1 MKVYSAITD
10 LKFKFNGYD
19 FELKKGEKL
28 LFADDVFALLPKNLQ
43 ALFKEE
49 KPGLPLFYQGENLSG
64 KTLLVVAQAAIGD
77 ALCMSPALR
86 EIKRRYPDC
95 QLFVSISGRA
105 RPVLEKLPYIDKLLP
120 MPIPYKFV
128 SKANYMVK
136 VIEMVNTPQFDNL
149 NLVEYF
155 LWKCQVFTA
164 EDETPDIVVDENIV
178 SELKPLFDQI
188 KEASSG
194 KKVLLF
200 HYLASSVHRSLPP
213 KLLKDIEPFLEKE
226 YVPVLCSLPSE
237 DITLELALEAY
248 GITSVNLS
256 SLMKDIRY
264 LIAAVYLSDA
274 VITADT
280 ATLHIAAGLKKPTVL
295 ISGPIDGELRART
308 YPTVVSIP
316 ANYRGQTCVAP
327 CMKHTSDGP
336 CPEARVKHE
345 FYSPCIQSIPARVV
359 YYALKDAEL
368 LVEKDY
374 PKPEKC
380 PVCEY
385 SGEFPLFEVINQS
398 RMFEC
403 PSCGLHFAYPRKSAD
418 YEELYRG
425 VHKGLL
431 EITFGAQDVYASTI
445 KHVGDEKNEVFRWS
459 KLPRINIFLTILSR
473 MPKGKLLDVGCS
485 TGFFL
490 LISKKFGFDVY
501 GMEASSEAVEVA
513 KRNFKLKVA
522 QALTFDELPEDF
534 KGPYKVVSALEVL
547 EHVEEP
553 MEFLRDI
560 YNILDEEEGY
570 LFTSFPCFYKFE
582 HLAKGYGKFKWWF
595 GDYPP
600 NHLTRCKPWTLFY
613 ALKRAGFSQVFIF
626 TEPLIPGTVL
636 EGVTPPVVTINFEDG
651 RAINLNT
658 TGIIL
663 ETLKPLYLNSR
674 YLGNFQCA
682 LAVKGKSSIDW
693 ERVIHRAIRFSAV
706 EIIWGY
712 GDEPK
717 NT

>member
-1 MKVYSAITD
+1 MKVYSAKTD
-10 LKFKFNGYD
+10 LKFNFNGYD

-28 LFADDVFALLPKNLQ
+28 LFAEDVFALLPKNLQ

-49 KPGLPLFYQGENLSG
+49 KAGLPPFYRGENLSG
-64 KTLLVVAQAAIGD
+64 KTLLIVAQAAIGD
-77 ALCMSPALR
+77 ALCMTPALR

-105 RPVLEKLPYIDKLLP
+105 RPVLENLPYIDKLLP

-155 LWKCQVFTA
+155 LWKCQVFNA
-164 EDETPDIVVDENIV
+164 EDETPDVVVDENIV
-178 SELKPLFDQI
+178 SELKPVFDQI
-188 KEASSG
+188 REASGG

-213 KLLKDIEPFLEKE
+213 KLLKEIEPFIEKE

-256 SLMKDIRY
+256 SLMKDLRY

-308 YPTVVSIP
+308 YPTVINIP

-345 FYSPCIQSIPARVV
+345 FYSPCLQSIPARVV

-385 SGEFPLFEVINQS
+385 SGDFPLFEVINQS

-403 PSCGLHFAYPRKSAD
+403 PSCGLQFPYPINAAD
-418 YEELYRG
+418 YDKVYDEKTEYI
-425 VHKGLL
+425 GLL
-431 EITFGAQDVYASTI
+431 DLKATAYQSFKEVS
-445 KHVGDEKNEVFRWS
+445 DEKTEVKKWLRV
-459 KLPRINIFLTILSR
+459 PRFTVLQAILDR
-473 MPKGKLLDVGCS
+473 LPKGKLFDVGCS

-490 LISKKFGFDVY
+490 LIAKKFGFDVY
-501 GMEASSEAVEVA
+501 GMEASSEAVEIA

-534 KGPYKVVSALEVL
+534 KGPYKVVSAFEVL

-553 MEFLRDI
+553 MKFLQGI
-560 YNILDEEEGY
+560 YKLLEDDEGY
-570 LFTSFPCFYKFE
+570 LLLSCPPFYNFE
-582 HLAKGYGKFKWWF
+582 NLAKGYRKFKWWF
-595 GDYPP
+595 WDYPP
-600 NHLTRCKPWTLFY
+600 HHLTRWKPWTLFY

-636 EGVTPPVVTINFEDG
+636 EGVTPPLVTINLDDG

-693 ERVIHRAIRFSAV
+693 ERVVHRAIRFSAV

>member
-1 MKVYSAITD
+1 MKVYSAKTD
-10 LKFKFNGYD
+10 LKFNFNGYD

-49 KPGLPLFYQGENLSG
+49 KAGLPPFYRGENLSG

-77 ALCMSPALR
+77 ALCMTPALR

-155 LWKCQVFTA
+155 LWKCQVFNA
-164 EDETPDIVVDENIV
+164 EDETPDVVVDENIV
-178 SELKPLFDQI
+178 SELKPVFDQI
-188 KEASSG
+188 RKASDG

-213 KLLKDIEPFLEKE
+213 KLLKEIEPFIEKE
-226 YVPVLCSLPSE
+226 YVPVLCSLPTE
-237 DITLELALEAY
+237 DVTLELALEAY

-264 LIAAVYLSDA
+264 LIAAVHLSDT

-295 ISGPIDGELRART
+295 ISGPIDGELRSRT
-308 YPTVVSIP
+308 YPTVINIP
-316 ANYRGQTCVAP
+316 VNYRGQTCVAP

-345 FYSPCIQSIPARVV
+345 FYSPCIQNIPARVV

-403 PSCGLHFAYPRKSAD
+403 PSCGLQFPYPINAAD
-418 YEELYRG
+418 YDKVYDEKTEYI
-425 VHKGLL
+425 GLL
-431 EITFGAQDVYASTI
+431 DLKATAYQSFKEVS
-445 KHVGDEKNEVFRWS
+445 DEKSEVKKWLRVPRFTAIQAILD
-459 KLPRINIFLTILSR
+459 KL
-473 MPKGKLLDVGCS
+473 PKGKLLDVGCS

-490 LISKKFGFDVY
+490 LIAKKFGFDVY
-501 GMEASSEAVEVA
+501 GMEASSEAVEIA

-534 KGPYKVVSALEVL
+534 KGPYKVVSAFEVL

-553 MEFLRDI
+553 MKFLQGI
-560 YNILDEEEGY
+560 YDLLEEEEGY
-570 LFTSFPCFYKFE
+570 LLLSCPPFYKFE
-582 HLAKGYGKFKWWF
+582 NLAKGYRKFKWWYNDF
-595 GDYPP
+595 PP
-600 NHLTRCKPWTLFY
+600 HHLTRWKPWTLFY

-636 EGVTPPVVTINFEDG
+636 EGVTPPVVTINLEDG

-693 ERVIHRAIRFSAV
+693 ERVIQRAIRFSAV

>member
-1 MKVYSAITD
+1 
-10 LKFKFNGYD
+10 
-19 FELKKGEKL
+19 
-28 LFADDVFALLPKNLQ
+28 
-43 ALFKEE
+43 
-49 KPGLPLFYQGENLSG
+49 
-64 KTLLVVAQAAIGD
+64 
-77 ALCMSPALR
+77 
-86 EIKRRYPDC
+86 
-95 QLFVSISGRA
+95 FVSISGRA

-120 MPIPYKFV
+120 MPVPYKFV

-155 LWKCQVFTA
+155 LWKCQVFNA
-164 EDETPDIVVDENIV
+164 EDETPDVVVDQNIV
-178 SELKPLFDQI
+178 SELKPVFDQI
-188 KEASSG
+188 REASDG

-213 KLLKDIEPFLEKE
+213 KLLKEIEPFIEKE

-237 DITLELALEAY
+237 DVTLELALEAY

-308 YPTVVSIP
+308 YPTVISIP

-403 PSCGLHFAYPRKSAD
+403 PSCGLQFPYPINAAD
-418 YEELYRG
+418 YDKVYDEKTEYI
-425 VHKGLL
+425 GLL
-431 EITFGAQDVYASTI
+431 DLKSTAYQSF
-445 KHVGDEKNEVFRWS
+445 KEVSDEKTEVKKWLRV
-459 KLPRINIFLTILSR
+459 PRFTVLQTILDR
-473 MPKGKLLDVGCS
+473 LPKGKLFDVGCS

-490 LISKKFGFDVY
+490 LIAKKFGFDVY

-534 KGPYKVVSALEVL
+534 KGPYKVVSAFEVL

-553 MEFLRDI
+553 MKFLQGI
-560 YNILDEEEGY
+560 YELLEDDEGY
-570 LFTSFPCFYKFE
+570 LLLNCPPFYKFE
-582 HLAKGYGKFKWWF
+582 NLAKGYRKFKWWYNDF
-595 GDYPP
+595 PP
-600 NHLTRCKPWTLFY
+600 HHLTRWKPWTLFY

-636 EGVTPPVVTINFEDG
+636 EGVTPPVVTINLEDG

-674 YLGNFQCA
+674 YLGNFQYA

-706 EIIWGY
+706 EIIWGFS
-712 GDEPK
+712 DEPK

>member
-1 MKVYSAITD
+1 MKVYSAKTD
-10 LKFKFNGYD
+10 LKFNFNGYD

-49 KPGLPLFYQGENLSG
+49 KPGLPPFYRGENLSG

-77 ALCMSPALR
+77 ALCMTPALR

-155 LWKCQVFTA
+155 LWKCQVFNA
-164 EDETPDIVVDENIV
+164 EDETPDVVVDQNIV

-188 KEASSG
+188 REASGG

-213 KLLKDIEPFLEKE
+213 KLLKDIEPFIEKE

-237 DITLELALEAY
+237 DVTLELALEAY

-264 LIAAVYLSDA
+264 LIAAVHLSDA

-308 YPTVVSIP
+308 YPTVISIP
-316 ANYRGQTCVAP
+316 TNYRGQTCVAP

-336 CPEARVKHE
+336 CPEARVKNE

-403 PSCGLHFAYPRKSAD
+403 PSCGLQFPYPIKAADYDKVYDEKTKYLGLLDLKSAP
-418 YEELYRG
+418 YQAY
-425 VHKGLL
+425 K
-431 EITFGAQDVYASTI
+431 DVS
-445 KHVGDEKNEVFRWS
+445 DEKSEVKKWLR
-459 KLPRINIFLTILSR
+459 LPRFTVLQTILDKL
-473 MPKGKLLDVGCS
+473 PKGKLFDVGCS

-490 LISKKFGFDVY
+490 LIAKKFGFDVY
-501 GMEASSEAVEVA
+501 GMEANSEAVEVV
-513 KRNFKLKVA
+513 KRNFKLKVT

-534 KGPYKVVSALEVL
+534 KGPYKVVTAFEVL

-553 MEFLRDI
+553 MKFLQGI
-560 YNILDEEEGY
+560 YELLEDDEGY
-570 LFTSFPCFYKFE
+570 LLLSCPPFYKFE
-582 HLAKGYGKFKWWF
+582 NLAKGYRKFKWWHNDF
-595 GDYPP
+595 PP
-600 NHLTRCKPWTLFY
+600 NHLTRWKPWTLFY

-636 EGVTPPVVTINFEDG
+636 EGVTPPVVTINLEDG
-651 RAINLNT
+651 RAINLDS

-693 ERVIHRAIRFSAV
+693 ERMIHRAIRFSAI

-717 NT
+717 NA

>member
-1 MKVYSAITD
+1 MKVYSAKTD
-10 LKFKFNGYD
+10 LKFNFNGYD

-49 KPGLPLFYQGENLSG
+49 KAGLPPFYRGENLSG
-64 KTLLVVAQAAIGD
+64 KTLLIVAQAAIGD
-77 ALCMSPALR
+77 ALCMTPALR

-120 MPIPYKFV
+120 MPVPYKFV

-155 LWKCQVFTA
+155 LWKCQVFNA
-164 EDETPDIVVDENIV
+164 EDETPDVVVDQNIV
-178 SELKPLFDQI
+178 SELKPVFDQI
-188 KEASSG
+188 REASDG

-213 KLLKDIEPFLEKE
+213 KLLKEIEPFIEKE

-237 DITLELALEAY
+237 DVTLELALEAY

-308 YPTVVSIP
+308 YPTVINIP

-403 PSCGLHFAYPRKSAD
+403 PSCGLQFPYPINAAD
-418 YEELYRG
+418 YDKVYDEKTEYI
-425 VHKGLL
+425 GLL
-431 EITFGAQDVYASTI
+431 DLKSTAYQSF
-445 KHVGDEKNEVFRWS
+445 KEVSDEKTEVKKWLRV
-459 KLPRINIFLTILSR
+459 PRFTVLQTILDR
-473 MPKGKLLDVGCS
+473 LPKGKLFDVGCS

-490 LISKKFGFDVY
+490 LIAKKFGFDVY

-534 KGPYKVVSALEVL
+534 KGPYKVVSAFEVL

-553 MEFLRDI
+553 MKFLQGI
-560 YNILDEEEGY
+560 YELLEDDEGY
-570 LFTSFPCFYKFE
+570 LLLSCPPFYKFE
-582 HLAKGYGKFKWWF
+582 NLAKGYRKFKWWYNDF
-595 GDYPP
+595 PP
-600 NHLTRCKPWTLFY
+600 HHLTRWKPWTLFY

-636 EGVTPPVVTINFEDG
+636 EGVTPPVVTINLEDG

-674 YLGNFQCA
+674 YLGNFQYA

-706 EIIWGY
+706 EIIWGFS
-712 GDEPK
+712 DEPK

>member
-1 MKVYSAITD
+1 MKVYSAKTD

-49 KPGLPLFYQGENLSG
+49 KPGLPPFYRGENLSG

-77 ALCMSPALR
+77 ALCMTPALR

-105 RPVLEKLPYIDKLLP
+105 RPVLEGLPYIDKLLP

-155 LWKCQVFTA
+155 LWKCQVFNA
-164 EDETPDIVVDENIV
+164 EDETPDVVVDENIV

-188 KEASSG
+188 KEASGG

-213 KLLKDIEPFLEKE
+213 KLLKEIEAFIEKE

-264 LIAAVYLSDA
+264 LIAAVHLSDA

-280 ATLHIAAGLKKPTVL
+280 ATLHIAAGLKKPTVHIVGHL
-295 ISGPIDGELRART
+295 PAEATART
-308 YPTVVSIP
+308 YPTVISIF
-316 ANYRGQTCVAP
+316 ANYKGQTCVAP

-336 CPEARVKHE
+336 CPEARAKHE

-374 PKPEKC
+374 PKPDKC

-398 RMFEC
+398 MMFEC
-403 PSCGLHFAYPRKSAD
+403 PSCGLQFPYPIKAAEYD
-418 YEELYRG
+418 KVYDEKTEYI
-425 VHKGLL
+425 GLL
-431 EITFGAQDVYASTI
+431 DLKSTAYQSY
-445 KHVGDEKNEVFRWS
+445 KEVSDEKTEVKKWLRVPRFTALQAILD
-459 KLPRINIFLTILSR
+459 KL
-473 MPKGKLLDVGCS
+473 PKGKLFDVGCS

-490 LISKKFGFDVY
+490 LIAKKFGFDVY

-513 KRNFKLKVA
+513 RRNFKLKVA

-553 MEFLRDI
+553 MKFLQGI
-560 YNILDEEEGY
+560 YELLEDDEGY
-570 LFTSFPCFYKFE
+570 LLLSCPPFYNFE
-582 HLAKGYGKFKWWF
+582 NLAKGYRKFKWWF
-595 GDYPP
+595 WDFPP
-600 NHLTRCKPWTLFY
+600 HHLTRWKPWTLFY
-613 ALKRAGFSQVFIF
+613 ALKRAGFSQIFIF

-636 EGVTPPVVTINFEDG
+636 EGVTPPVVTINLGDG

-674 YLGNFQCA
+674 YLGNFQYA

-717 NT
+717 NA

>member
-1 MKVYSAITD
+1 MKVYSAKTD

-105 RPVLEKLPYIDKLLP
+105 RSVLEKLPYIDKLLP

-403 PSCGLHFAYPRKSAD
+403 PSCGLQFPYPIKAAEYDKVYDEKTKYLGLLDLKSAP
-418 YEELYRG
+418 YQAY
-425 VHKGLL
+425 K
-431 EITFGAQDVYASTI
+431 DVS
-445 KHVGDEKNEVFRWS
+445 DEKTEVKKWLRVPRFTALQAILD
-459 KLPRINIFLTILSR
+459 KL
-473 MPKGKLLDVGCS
+473 PKGKLFDVGCS

-490 LISKKFGFDVY
+490 LIAKKFGFDVY
-501 GMEASSEAVEVA
+501 GMEANSEAVEVA

-534 KGPYKVVSALEVL
+534 KGPYKVVTAFEVL

-553 MEFLRDI
+553 MKFLQGI
-560 YNILDEEEGY
+560 YDLLEDDEGY
-570 LFTSFPCFYKFE
+570 LLLSCPPFYKFE
-582 HLAKGYGKFKWWF
+582 NLAKGYRKFKWWHNDF
-595 GDYPP
+595 PP
-600 NHLTRCKPWTLFY
+600 NHLTRWKPWTLFY

-636 EGVTPPVVTINFEDG
+636 EGVTPPVVTINLEDG

-674 YLGNFQCA
+674 YLGNFQYA

>member
-1 MKVYSAITD
+1 MKVYSAKTD
-10 LKFKFNGYD
+10 LKFNFNGYD

-49 KPGLPLFYQGENLSG
+49 KAGLPPFYRGENLSG

-77 ALCMSPALR
+77 ALCMTPALR

-105 RPVLEKLPYIDKLLP
+105 RPVLENLPYIDKLLP

-155 LWKCQVFTA
+155 LWKCQVFNA
-164 EDETPDIVVDENIV
+164 EDETPDVVVDQNIV
-178 SELKPLFDQI
+178 SELKPVFDHI
-188 KEASSG
+188 REASGG

-213 KLLKDIEPFLEKE
+213 KLLKEIEPFIEKE
-226 YVPVLCSLPSE
+226 YVPVLCSLPTE
-237 DITLELALEAY
+237 DVTLELALEAY

-256 SLMKDIRY
+256 SLMKDIKY

-374 PKPEKC
+374 PKPDKC

-385 SGEFPLFEVINQS
+385 SGDFPLFEVINQS

-403 PSCGLHFAYPRKSAD
+403 PSCGLQFPYPIKAAD
-418 YEELYRG
+418 YDKVYDEKTEYI
-425 VHKGLL
+425 GLL
-431 EITFGAQDVYASTI
+431 DLKATAYQSFKEVS
-445 KHVGDEKNEVFRWS
+445 DEKTEVKKWLRV
-459 KLPRINIFLTILSR
+459 PRFTVLQTILER
-473 MPKGKLLDVGCS
+473 LPKGKLFDVGCS

-490 LISKKFGFDVY
+490 LIAKKFGFDVY
-501 GMEASSEAVEVA
+501 GMEASSEAVEIA

-534 KGPYKVVSALEVL
+534 KGPYKVVSAFEVL

-553 MEFLRDI
+553 MKFLQGI
-560 YNILDEEEGY
+560 YDLLEEEEGY
-570 LFTSFPCFYKFE
+570 LLLSCPPFYKFE
-582 HLAKGYGKFKWWF
+582 NLAKGYRKFKWWYNDF
-595 GDYPP
+595 PP
-600 NHLTRCKPWTLFY
+600 HHLTRWKPWTLFY

-636 EGVTPPVVTINFEDG
+636 EGVTPPVVTINLEDG
-651 RAINLNT
+651 RAINLDT

-674 YLGNFQCA
+674 YLGNFQYA
-682 LAVKGKSSIDW
+682 LVVKGKSSIDW
-693 ERVIHRAIRFSAV
+693 ERVIQRAIRFSAV

>member
-1 MKVYSAITD
+1 MKVYSAKTD
-10 LKFKFNGYD
+10 LKFNFNGYD

-49 KPGLPLFYQGENLSG
+49 KAGLPPFYRGENLSG
-64 KTLLVVAQAAIGD
+64 KTLLVLAQAAIGD
-77 ALCMSPALR
+77 ALCMTPALR

-105 RPVLEKLPYIDKLLP
+105 RPVLENLPYIDKLLP

-155 LWKCQVFTA
+155 LWKCQVFNA
-164 EDETPDIVVDENIV
+164 EDETPDVVVDQNIV
-178 SELKPLFDQI
+178 SELKPVFDQI
-188 KEASSG
+188 REASGG

-213 KLLKDIEPFLEKE
+213 KLLKEIEPFIEKE
-226 YVPVLCSLPSE
+226 YVPVLCSLPTE
-237 DITLELALEAY
+237 DVTLELALEAY

-308 YPTVVSIP
+308 YPTVINIP

-336 CPEARVKHE
+336 CPEARAKHE
-345 FYSPCIQSIPARVV
+345 FYSPCIQSIPAKVV

-374 PKPEKC
+374 PKPDKC

-403 PSCGLHFAYPRKSAD
+403 PSCGSQFPYPIKAAD
-418 YEELYRG
+418 YDKVYDEKTEYI
-425 VHKGLL
+425 GLL
-431 EITFGAQDVYASTI
+431 DLKATAYQSFKEVS
-445 KHVGDEKNEVFRWS
+445 DEKTEVKKWLRV
-459 KLPRINIFLTILSR
+459 PRFTVLQAILDR
-473 MPKGKLLDVGCS
+473 LPKGKLFDVGCS

-490 LISKKFGFDVY
+490 LIAKKFGFDVY
-501 GMEASSEAVEVA
+501 GMEASSEAVEIA

-534 KGPYKVVSALEVL
+534 KGPYKVVSAFEVL

-553 MEFLRDI
+553 MKFLQGI
-560 YNILDEEEGY
+560 YDLLEEEESY
-570 LFTSFPCFYKFE
+570 LLLSCPPFYNFE
-582 HLAKGYGKFKWWF
+582 NLAKGYRKFKWWF
-595 GDYPP
+595 WDYPP
-600 NHLTRCKPWTLFY
+600 HHLTRWKPWTLFY
-613 ALKRAGFSQVFIF
+613 ALKRAGFTQVYIF

-636 EGVTPPVVTINFEDG
+636 EGVTPPVVTINLEDG
-651 RAINLNT
+651 RAINLDT

-674 YLGNFQCA
+674 YLGNFQYA

-693 ERVIHRAIRFSAV
+693 ERVIQRAIRFSAV

>member
-1 MKVYSAITD
+1 MKVYSAKTD

-28 LFADDVFALLPKNLQ
+28 LFADDVFALLPKNLK

-49 KPGLPLFYQGENLSG
+49 KPGLPPFYRGENLSG

-77 ALCMSPALR
+77 ALCMTPALR

-105 RPVLEKLPYIDKLLP
+105 RPVLEGLPYIDKLLP

-128 SKANYMVK
+128 SKATYMVK

-155 LWKCQVFTA
+155 LWKCQVFNA
-164 EDETPDIVVDENIV
+164 EDETPDVVVDENIV
-178 SELKPLFDQI
+178 SELKPVFDQI
-188 KEASSG
+188 REASGG

-213 KLLKDIEPFLEKE
+213 KLLKEIEPFIEKE

-264 LIAAVYLSDA
+264 LIAAVHLSDA

-280 ATLHIAAGLKKPTVL
+280 ATLHIAAGLKKPTVHIVGHL
-295 ISGPIDGELRART
+295 PAEATART
-308 YPTVVSIP
+308 YPTVISIF
-316 ANYRGQTCVAP
+316 ANYKGQTCVAP

-336 CPEARVKHE
+336 CPEARAKHE
-345 FYSPCIQSIPARVV
+345 FYSPCLQSIPARVV

-374 PKPEKC
+374 PKPDKC

-403 PSCGLHFAYPRKSAD
+403 PSCGLQFAYPIKMAN
-418 YEELYRG
+418 YEEFYRG
-425 VHKGLL
+425 EYQGLL
-431 EITFGAQDVYASTI
+431 QFTQIPYTSY
-445 KHVGDEKNEVFRWS
+445 KHVEDENKERIKWL
-459 KLPRINIFLTILSR
+459 KLPRFTVLQAILDR
-473 MPKGKLLDVGCS
+473 VPKGKLLDVGCS

-490 LISKKFGFDVY
+490 LIAKKFGFNVY

-534 KGPYKVVSALEVL
+534 RGPYKVVSAFEVL

-553 MEFLRDI
+553 MKFLQGI
-560 YNILDEEEGY
+560 YELLEDDEGY
-570 LFTSFPCFYKFE
+570 LLLSCPPFYKFE
-582 HLAKGYGKFKWWF
+582 NLAKGYRKFKWWY

-600 NHLTRCKPWTLFY
+600 NHLTRWKPWTLFY
-613 ALKRAGFSQVFIF
+613 ALKRAGFSQVYIF

-636 EGVTPPVVTINFEDG
+636 EGVTPPVVTINLGDG
-651 RAINLNT
+651 RSINLDT

-682 LAVKGKSSIDW
+682 LAVKGKSNIDW
-693 ERVIHRAIRFSAV
+693 EGVIHRAIRFSAV

-717 NT
+717 NA

>member
-1 MKVYSAITD
+1 MKVYSAKTD

-49 KPGLPLFYQGENLSG
+49 KAGLPPFYRGENLSG

-77 ALCMSPALR
+77 ALCMTPALR

-136 VIEMVNTPQFDNL
+136 VIEMVNAPQFDNL

-155 LWKCQVFTA
+155 LWKCQVFNA
-164 EDETPDIVVDENIV
+164 EDETPDVVVDENIV
-178 SELKPLFDQI
+178 SELKPVFDQI
-188 KEASSG
+188 REASGG

-213 KLLKDIEPFLEKE
+213 KLLKDIEPFIEKE

-280 ATLHIAAGLKKPTVL
+280 ATLHIAAGLKKPTVHIVGHL
-295 ISGPIDGELRART
+295 PAEATART
-308 YPTVVSIP
+308 YPTVISIF

-336 CPEARVKHE
+336 CPEARIKHE

-403 PSCGLHFAYPRKSAD
+403 PSCGLQFPYPIKATD
-418 YEELYRG
+418 YDKVYDEKTEYL
-425 VHKGLL
+425 GLL
-431 EITFGAQDVYASTI
+431 DLKSTPYQSYKDI
-445 KHVGDEKNEVFRWS
+445 SDEKTEVKKWLRVPRFTALQAILD
-459 KLPRINIFLTILSR
+459 KL
-473 MPKGKLLDVGCS
+473 PKGKLFDVGCS

-490 LISKKFGFDVY
+490 LIAKKFGFDVY

-534 KGPYKVVSALEVL
+534 KGPYKVVSAFEVL

-553 MEFLRDI
+553 MKFLQGI
-560 YNILDEEEGY
+560 YDLLEDDEGY
-570 LFTSFPCFYKFE
+570 LLLSCPPFYKFE
-582 HLAKGYGKFKWWF
+582 NLAKGYRKFKWWHNDF
-595 GDYPP
+595 PP
-600 NHLTRCKPWTLFY
+600 NHLTRWKPWTLFY

-636 EGVTPPVVTINFEDG
+636 EGVTPPVVTINLGDG

-674 YLGNFQCA
+674 YLGNFQYA

>member
-1 MKVYSAITD
+1 MKVYSAKTD

-28 LFADDVFALLPKNLQ
+28 LFADDVFALLPKNLK

-49 KPGLPLFYQGENLSG
+49 KPGLPPFYRGENLSG

-77 ALCMSPALR
+77 ALCMTPALR

-105 RPVLEKLPYIDKLLP
+105 RPVLEGLPYIDKLLP

-128 SKANYMVK
+128 SKATYMVK

-155 LWKCQVFTA
+155 LWKCQVFNA
-164 EDETPDIVVDENIV
+164 EDETPDVVVDENIV
-178 SELKPLFDQI
+178 SELKPVFDQI
-188 KEASSG
+188 REASGG

-213 KLLKDIEPFLEKE
+213 KLLKEIEPFIEKE

-264 LIAAVYLSDA
+264 LIAAVHLSDA

-280 ATLHIAAGLKKPTVL
+280 ATLHIAAGLKKPTVHIVGHL
-295 ISGPIDGELRART
+295 PAEATART
-308 YPTVVSIP
+308 YPTVISIF
-316 ANYRGQTCVAP
+316 ANYKGQTCVAP

-336 CPEARVKHE
+336 CPEARAKHE
-345 FYSPCIQSIPARVV
+345 FYSPCLQSIPARVV

-374 PKPEKC
+374 PKPDKC

-403 PSCGLHFAYPRKSAD
+403 PSCGLQFAYPIKMAN
-418 YEELYRG
+418 YEEFYRG
-425 VHKGLL
+425 EYQGLL
-431 EITFGAQDVYASTI
+431 QFTQIPYTSY
-445 KHVGDEKNEVFRWS
+445 KHVEDENKERIKWL
-459 KLPRINIFLTILSR
+459 KLPRFTVLQAILDR
-473 MPKGKLLDVGCS
+473 VPKGKLLDVGCS

-490 LISKKFGFDVY
+490 LIAKKFGFNVY

-534 KGPYKVVSALEVL
+534 KGSYKVVTAFEVL

-553 MEFLRDI
+553 MKFLQGI
-560 YNILDEEEGY
+560 YELLEDDEGY
-570 LFTSFPCFYKFE
+570 LLLSCPPFYKFE
-582 HLAKGYGKFKWWF
+582 NLAKGYRKFKWWY

-600 NHLTRCKPWTLFY
+600 NHLTRWKPWTLFY
-613 ALKRAGFSQVFIF
+613 ALKRAGFSQVYIF

-636 EGVTPPVVTINFEDG
+636 EGVTPPVVTINLGDG
-651 RAINLNT
+651 RSINLDT

-682 LAVKGKSSIDW
+682 LAVKGKSNIDW
-693 ERVIHRAIRFSAV
+693 EGVIHRAIRFSAV

-717 NT
+717 NA

>member
-1 MKVYSAITD
+1 MKIYSAKTD
-10 LKFKFNGYD
+10 LKFNFNGYD

-49 KPGLPLFYQGENLSG
+49 KAGLPPFYRGENLSG

-77 ALCMSPALR
+77 ALCMTPALR

-155 LWKCQVFTA
+155 LWKCQVFNA
-164 EDETPDIVVDENIV
+164 EDETPDVVVDQNIV
-178 SELKPLFDQI
+178 SELKPVFDQI
-188 KEASSG
+188 REASGG

-213 KLLKDIEPFLEKE
+213 KLLKEIEPFIEKE

-248 GITSVNLS
+248 GVTSVNLS

-264 LIAAVYLSDA
+264 LIAAVHLSDA

-295 ISGPIDGELRART
+295 VSGPIDGELRART
-308 YPTVVSIP
+308 YPTVISIL

-345 FYSPCIQSIPARVV
+345 FYSPCIQSIPPRVI

-374 PKPEKC
+374 PKPDKC

-403 PSCGLHFAYPRKSAD
+403 PSCGLQFPYPIKTAD
-418 YEELYRG
+418 YDKVYDEKTKYL
-425 VHKGLL
+425 GLL
-431 EITFGAQDVYASTI
+431 DLKSTAYQSYKDVS
-445 KHVGDEKNEVFRWS
+445 DEKTEVKKWLRVPRFTALQAILD
-459 KLPRINIFLTILSR
+459 KL
-473 MPKGKLLDVGCS
+473 PKGKLFDVGCS

-490 LISKKFGFDVY
+490 LIAKKFGFDVY
-501 GMEASSEAVEVA
+501 GMEASSEAVEIA

-534 KGPYKVVSALEVL
+534 KGPYKVVSAFEVL

-553 MEFLRDI
+553 MKFLQGI
-560 YNILDEEEGY
+560 YELLEDDEGY
-570 LFTSFPCFYKFE
+570 LLLSCPPFYKFE
-582 HLAKGYGKFKWWF
+582 NLTKGYKKFKWWHNDF
-595 GDYPP
+595 PP
-600 NHLTRCKPWTLFY
+600 HHLTRWKPWTLFY
-613 ALKRAGFSQVFIF
+613 ALKRVGFSQVFIF

-636 EGVTPPVVTINFEDG
+636 EGVTPPVVTINLEDG
-651 RAINLNT
+651 RVINLDT

-674 YLGNFQCA
+674 YLGNFQYA

-693 ERVIHRAIRFSAV
+693 ERVIQRAIRFSAV

>member
-1 MKVYSAITD
+1 MKVYSAKTD
-10 LKFKFNGYD
+10 LKFNFNGYD

-49 KPGLPLFYQGENLSG
+49 KSGLPPFYRGENLSG

-155 LWKCQVFTA
+155 LWKCQVFNA
-164 EDETPDIVVDENIV
+164 EDETPDVVVDENIV

-188 KEASSG
+188 KEASGG

-213 KLLKDIEPFLEKE
+213 KLLKEVEPFIEKE

-237 DITLELALEAY
+237 DVTLELALEAY

-308 YPTVVSIP
+308 YPTVISIP

-336 CPEARVKHE
+336 CPEARLKHE

-403 PSCGLHFAYPRKSAD
+403 PSCGLQFPYPIKAAD
-418 YEELYRG
+418 YDKVYDEKTEYI
-425 VHKGLL
+425 GLL
-431 EITFGAQDVYASTI
+431 DLKSTAYQSF
-445 KHVGDEKNEVFRWS
+445 KEVSNEKTEVKKWLRV
-459 KLPRINIFLTILSR
+459 PRFTILQAILDKL
-473 MPKGKLLDVGCS
+473 PKGKLFDVGCS

-490 LISKKFGFDVY
+490 LIAKKFGFDVY

-513 KRNFKLKVA
+513 RRNFKLKVA

-534 KGPYKVVSALEVL
+534 KGPYKVVSAFEVL

-553 MEFLRDI
+553 MKFLQGI
-560 YNILDEEEGY
+560 YELLVDDEGY
-570 LFTSFPCFYKFE
+570 LLLSCPPFYDFE
-582 HLAKGYGKFKWWF
+582 NLAKGYRKFKWWF
-595 GDYPP
+595 WDFPP
-600 NHLTRCKPWTLFY
+600 HHLTRWKPWTLFY
-613 ALKRAGFSQVFIF
+613 ALKRAGFSQVYIF

-636 EGVTPPVVTINFEDG
+636 EGVTPPVVTINLEDG

-674 YLGNFQCA
+674 YLGNFQYA

>member
-1 MKVYSAITD
+1 MKVYSAKTD
-10 LKFKFNGYD
+10 LKFNFNGYD

-49 KPGLPLFYQGENLSG
+49 KAGLPPFYRGENLSG

-77 ALCMSPALR
+77 ALCMTPALR

-105 RPVLEKLPYIDKLLP
+105 RPVLEKLPYIDKLLT

-155 LWKCQVFTA
+155 LWKCQVFNA
-164 EDETPDIVVDENIV
+164 EDETPDVVVDQNIV
-178 SELKPLFDQI
+178 SELKPVFDQI
-188 KEASSG
+188 KEASGG

-213 KLLKDIEPFLEKE
+213 KLLKEIEPFIEKE
-226 YVPVLCSLPSE
+226 YVPVLCSLPTE

-248 GITSVNLS
+248 GISSVNLS
-256 SLMKDIRY
+256 SLMKDTRY

-308 YPTVVSIP
+308 YPTVINIP

-345 FYSPCIQSIPARVV
+345 FYSLCLQSIPARVV

-374 PKPEKC
+374 SKPEKC
-380 PVCEY
+380 LVCEY
-385 SGEFPLFEVINQS
+385 SGDFPLFEVINQS

-403 PSCGLHFAYPRKSAD
+403 PSCGLQFPYPIRAAD
-418 YEELYRG
+418 YDKVYDDKTEYI
-425 VHKGLL
+425 GLL
-431 EITFGAQDVYASTI
+431 DLKATAYQSFKEVS
-445 KHVGDEKNEVFRWS
+445 DEKTEVKKWLRV
-459 KLPRINIFLTILSR
+459 PRFTVLQTILDR
-473 MPKGKLLDVGCS
+473 LPKGKLFDVGCS

-490 LISKKFGFDVY
+490 LIAKKFGFDVY

-534 KGPYKVVSALEVL
+534 KGPYKVVSAFEVL

-553 MEFLRDI
+553 MKFLQGI
-560 YNILDEEEGY
+560 YDLLEEEEGY
-570 LFTSFPCFYKFE
+570 LLLSCPPFYKFE
-582 HLAKGYGKFKWWF
+582 NLAKGYRKFKWWF
-595 GDYPP
+595 WDFPP
-600 NHLTRCKPWTLFY
+600 HHLTRWKPWTLFY

-636 EGVTPPVVTINFEDG
+636 EGVTPPVVTINLEDG
-651 RAINLNT
+651 RAINLDT

-693 ERVIHRAIRFSAV
+693 ERVIQRAIRFSVV

-712 GDEPK
+712 GDELK

>member
-1 MKVYSAITD
+1 MKVYSAKTD
-10 LKFKFNGYD
+10 LKFNFNGYN

-28 LFADDVFALLPKNLQ
+28 LFAEDVFALLPKNLQ

-49 KPGLPLFYQGENLSG
+49 KAGLPPFYRGENLSG
-64 KTLLVVAQAAIGD
+64 KTLLIVAQAAIGD
-77 ALCMSPALR
+77 ALCMTPALR
-86 EIKRRYPDC
+86 EINRRYPDC

-105 RPVLEKLPYIDKLLP
+105 RPVLEGLPYIDKLLP
-120 MPIPYKFV
+120 MPIPYKIV

-155 LWKCQVFTA
+155 LWKCQVFNA
-164 EDETPDIVVDENIV
+164 EDETPDVVVDQNIV
-178 SELKPLFDQI
+178 SELKPVFDQI
-188 KEASSG
+188 REASDG

-213 KLLKDIEPFLEKE
+213 KLLKEIEPFIEKE

-237 DITLELALEAY
+237 DVTLELALEAY

-264 LIAAVYLSDA
+264 LISAVYLSDA

-308 YPTVVSIP
+308 YPTVINIP

-336 CPEARVKHE
+336 CPEARIKHE

-403 PSCGLHFAYPRKSAD
+403 PSCGLQFPYPINAAD
-418 YEELYRG
+418 YDKVYDEKTEYI
-425 VHKGLL
+425 GLL
-431 EITFGAQDVYASTI
+431 DLKATAYQSFKEVS
-445 KHVGDEKNEVFRWS
+445 DEKTEVKKWLRV
-459 KLPRINIFLTILSR
+459 PRFTVLQTILDR
-473 MPKGKLLDVGCS
+473 LPKGKLFDVGCS

-490 LISKKFGFDVY
+490 LIAKKFGFDVY

-534 KGPYKVVSALEVL
+534 KGPYKVVSAFEVL

-553 MEFLRDI
+553 MKFLQGI
-560 YNILDEEEGY
+560 YKLLEDDEGY
-570 LFTSFPCFYKFE
+570 LLLSCPPFYNFE
-582 HLAKGYGKFKWWF
+582 NLAKGYRKFKWWF
-595 GDYPP
+595 WDYPP
-600 NHLTRCKPWTLFY
+600 HHLTRWKPWTLFY

-636 EGVTPPVVTINFEDG
+636 EGATPPVVTINLEDG

-674 YLGNFQCA
+674 YLGNFQYA

-693 ERVIHRAIRFSAV
+693 ERVIQRAIRFSAV

>member
-1 MKVYSAITD
+1 MKVYSAKTD

-49 KPGLPLFYQGENLSG
+49 KAGLPPFYRGENLSG

-77 ALCMSPALR
+77 ALCMTPALR

-155 LWKCQVFTA
+155 LWKCQVFNA
-164 EDETPDIVVDENIV
+164 EDETPDVVVDENIV

-188 KEASSG
+188 REASGG

-213 KLLKDIEPFLEKE
+213 KLLKDIEPFIEKE

-264 LIAAVYLSDA
+264 LIAAVHLSDA

-316 ANYRGQTCVAP
+316 TNYRGQTCVAP

-336 CPEARVKHE
+336 CPEARVKNE

-359 YYALKDAEL
+359 YYVLKDAEL
-368 LVEKDY
+368 LIEKDY

-403 PSCGLHFAYPRKSAD
+403 PSCGLQFAYPIKAAEYDKVYDEKTEYLGLLDLKSAP
-418 YEELYRG
+418 YQAYKY
-425 VHKGLL
+425 V
-431 EITFGAQDVYASTI
+431 S
-445 KHVGDEKNEVFRWS
+445 DEKSEVKKWLRVPRFTALQAILD
-459 KLPRINIFLTILSR
+459 KL
-473 MPKGKLLDVGCS
+473 PKGKLFDVGCS

-490 LISKKFGFDVY
+490 LIAKKFGFDVY
-501 GMEASSEAVEVA
+501 GMEANSEAVEVA

-522 QALTFDELPEDF
+522 QALTFDEIPEDF
-534 KGPYKVVSALEVL
+534 KGPYKVVSAFEVL

-553 MEFLRDI
+553 MKFLQGI
-560 YNILDEEEGY
+560 YELLEDDEGY
-570 LFTSFPCFYKFE
+570 LLLSCPPFYKFE
-582 HLAKGYGKFKWWF
+582 NLAKGYRKFKWWHNDF
-595 GDYPP
+595 PP
-600 NHLTRCKPWTLFY
+600 HHLTRWKPWTLFY

-636 EGVTPPVVTINFEDG
+636 EGVTPPVVTINLEDG

-693 ERVIHRAIRFSAV
+693 ERMVHRAIRFSAV

>member
-1 MKVYSAITD
+1 MKVYSAKTD
-10 LKFKFNGYD
+10 LKFNFNGYD

-49 KPGLPLFYQGENLSG
+49 KPGLPPFYRGENLSG

-77 ALCMSPALR
+77 ALCMTPALR

-155 LWKCQVFTA
+155 LWKCQVFNA
-164 EDETPDIVVDENIV
+164 EDETPDVVVDQNIV

-188 KEASSG
+188 REASGG

-213 KLLKDIEPFLEKE
+213 KLLKDIEPFIEKE

-237 DITLELALEAY
+237 DVTLELALEAY

-264 LIAAVYLSDA
+264 LIAAVHLSDA

-308 YPTVVSIP
+308 YPTVISIP
-316 ANYRGQTCVAP
+316 TNYRGQTCVAP

-336 CPEARVKHE
+336 CPEARVKNE

-403 PSCGLHFAYPRKSAD
+403 PSCGLQFPYPIKAAD
-418 YEELYRG
+418 YD
-425 VHKGLL
+425 K
-431 EITFGAQDVYASTI
+431 VY
-445 KHVGDEKNEVFRWS
+445 DEKTEI
-459 KLPRINIFLTILSR
+459 PR
-473 MPKGKLLDVGCS
+473 
-485 TGFFL
+485 
-490 LISKKFGFDVY
+490 
-501 GMEASSEAVEVA
+501 AS
-513 KRNFKLKVA
+513 
-522 QALTFDELPEDF
+522 
-534 KGPYKVVSALEVL
+534 
-547 EHVEEP
+547 
-553 MEFLRDI
+553 
-560 YNILDEEEGY
+560 
-570 LFTSFPCFYKFE
+570 
-582 HLAKGYGKFKWWF
+582 
-595 GDYPP
+595 
-600 NHLTRCKPWTLFY
+600 
-613 ALKRAGFSQVFIF
+613 
-626 TEPLIPGTVL
+626 
-636 EGVTPPVVTINFEDG
+636 
-651 RAINLNT
+651 
-658 TGIIL
+658 
-663 ETLKPLYLNSR
+663 
-674 YLGNFQCA
+674 
-682 LAVKGKSSIDW
+682 
-693 ERVIHRAIRFSAV
+693 
-706 EIIWGY
+706 
-712 GDEPK
+712 
-717 NT
+717 

>member
-1 MKVYSAITD
+1 MKVYSAKTD
-10 LKFKFNGYD
+10 LKFNFNGYD

-49 KPGLPLFYQGENLSG
+49 KPGLPPFYRGENLSG

-77 ALCMSPALR
+77 ALCMTPALR

-155 LWKCQVFTA
+155 LWKCQVFNA
-164 EDETPDIVVDENIV
+164 EDETPDVVVDQNIV

-188 KEASSG
+188 REASGG

-213 KLLKDIEPFLEKE
+213 KLLKEIEPFIEKE

-264 LIAAVYLSDA
+264 LIAAVHLSDA

-308 YPTVVSIP
+308 YPTVISIP

-345 FYSPCIQSIPARVV
+345 FYSPCIQSIPTRVV

-403 PSCGLHFAYPRKSAD
+403 PSCGLQFAYPIKAAEYD
-418 YEELYRG
+418 KVYDEKTEYI
-425 VHKGLL
+425 GLL
-431 EITFGAQDVYASTI
+431 DLKTTPYQSYKDIS
-445 KHVGDEKNEVFRWS
+445 DEKTEVKKWLRVLRFTA
-459 KLPRINIFLTILSR
+459 LQAILDTL
-473 MPKGKLLDVGCS
+473 PKGKLFDVGCS

-490 LISKKFGFDVY
+490 LIAKKFGFDVY

-553 MEFLRDI
+553 MKFLQGI
-560 YNILDEEEGY
+560 YDLLEDDEGY
-570 LFTSFPCFYKFE
+570 LLLSCPPFYKFE
-582 HLAKGYGKFKWWF
+582 NLAKGYRKFKWWHNDF
-595 GDYPP
+595 PP
-600 NHLTRCKPWTLFY
+600 NHLTRWKPWTLFY

-636 EGVTPPVVTINFEDG
+636 EGVTPPVVTINLGDG
-651 RAINLNT
+651 RAINLDT

-674 YLGNFQCA
+674 YLGNFQYA

>member
-1 MKVYSAITD
+1 MKVYSAKTD
-10 LKFKFNGYD
+10 LKFNFNGYD

-49 KPGLPLFYQGENLSG
+49 KAGLPPFYRGENLSG
-64 KTLLVVAQAAIGD
+64 KTLLIVAQAAIGD
-77 ALCMSPALR
+77 ALCMTPALR

-95 QLFVSISGRA
+95 QLYVSISGRA

-128 SKANYMVK
+128 SKANYIVK

-155 LWKCQVFTA
+155 LWKCQVFNA
-164 EDETPDIVVDENIV
+164 EDETPDVVVDENIV

-188 KEASSG
+188 REASGG

-213 KLLKDIEPFLEKE
+213 KLLKEIEPFIEKE

-237 DITLELALEAY
+237 DVTLELALEAY

-308 YPTVVSIP
+308 YPTVINIP

-345 FYSPCIQSIPARVV
+345 FYSPCIQNIPARVV

-403 PSCGLHFAYPRKSAD
+403 PSCGLQFPYPINAAD
-418 YEELYRG
+418 YDKVYDEKTEYI
-425 VHKGLL
+425 GLL
-431 EITFGAQDVYASTI
+431 DLKATAYQSFKEVS
-445 KHVGDEKNEVFRWS
+445 DEKTEVKKWLRV
-459 KLPRINIFLTILSR
+459 PRFTVLQTILDR
-473 MPKGKLLDVGCS
+473 LPKGKLFDVGCS

-490 LISKKFGFDVY
+490 LIAKKFGFDVY
-501 GMEASSEAVEVA
+501 GMEASSEAVEIA

-534 KGPYKVVSALEVL
+534 KGPYKVVSAFEVL

-553 MEFLRDI
+553 MKFLQGI
-560 YNILDEEEGY
+560 YKLLEDDEGY
-570 LFTSFPCFYKFE
+570 LLLSCPPFYNFE
-582 HLAKGYGKFKWWF
+582 NLAKGYRKFKWWF
-595 GDYPP
+595 WDYPP
-600 NHLTRCKPWTLFY
+600 HHLTRWKPWTLFY

-636 EGVTPPVVTINFEDG
+636 EGVTPPVVTINLEDG
-651 RAINLNT
+651 RAINLDT

-674 YLGNFQCA
+674 YLGNFQYA

-693 ERVIHRAIRFSAV
+693 ERVIQRAIRFSAV

>member
-1 MKVYSAITD
+1 MKVYSAKTD

-43 ALFKEE
+43 ALFKKE
-49 KPGLPLFYQGENLSG
+49 KAGLPPFYRGENLSG

-77 ALCMSPALR
+77 ALCMTPALR

-155 LWKCQVFTA
+155 LWKCQVFNA
-164 EDETPDIVVDENIV
+164 EDETPDVVVDENIV

-188 KEASSG
+188 REASGG

-213 KLLKDIEPFLEKE
+213 KLLKDIEPFIEKE
-226 YVPVLCSLPSE
+226 YVPVLCSLPTE
-237 DITLELALEAY
+237 DVTLELALEAY

-295 ISGPIDGELRART
+295 ISGPIDGDLRART

-336 CPEARVKHE
+336 CPEARAKHE

-403 PSCGLHFAYPRKSAD
+403 PSCGLQFPYPIKAAD
-418 YEELYRG
+418 YDKVYDEKTEYI
-425 VHKGLL
+425 GLL
-431 EITFGAQDVYASTI
+431 DLKSTAYQSF
-445 KHVGDEKNEVFRWS
+445 KEVSDEKTEVKKWLRVPRFTALQAILD
-459 KLPRINIFLTILSR
+459 KL
-473 MPKGKLLDVGCS
+473 PKGKLFDVGCS

-490 LISKKFGFDVY
+490 LIAKKFGFDVY

-534 KGPYKVVSALEVL
+534 KGPYKVVSAFEVL

-553 MEFLRDI
+553 MKFLQGI
-560 YNILDEEEGY
+560 YELLEDDEGY
-570 LFTSFPCFYKFE
+570 LLLSCPPFYNFE
-582 HLAKGYGKFKWWF
+582 NLAKGYRKFKWWF
-595 GDYPP
+595 WDFPP
-600 NHLTRCKPWTLFY
+600 HHLTRWKPWTLFY

-636 EGVTPPVVTINFEDG
+636 EGVTPPVVTINLEDG

-674 YLGNFQCA
+674 YLGNFQYA

-712 GDEPK
+712 GDEP
-717 NT
+717 

>member
-1 MKVYSAITD
+1 MKVYSAKTD

-43 ALFKEE
+43 TLFKEE
-49 KPGLPLFYQGENLSG
+49 KPGLPPFYRGENLSG

-77 ALCMSPALR
+77 ALCMTPALR

-155 LWKCQVFTA
+155 LWKCQVFNA
-164 EDETPDIVVDENIV
+164 EDETPDVVVDENIV

-188 KEASSG
+188 REASGG

-213 KLLKDIEPFLEKE
+213 KLLKEIEPFIEKE

-264 LIAAVYLSDA
+264 LIAAVYLSDS

-280 ATLHIAAGLKKPTVL
+280 ATLHIAAGLKKPTVHIVGHL
-295 ISGPIDGELRART
+295 PAEATART
-308 YPTVVSIP
+308 YPTVISIF

-336 CPEARVKHE
+336 CPEAKVKHE

-403 PSCGLHFAYPRKSAD
+403 PSCGLQFTYPIKMAN
-418 YEELYRG
+418 YEEFYRG
-425 VHKGLL
+425 EYQGLL
-431 EITFGAQDVYASTI
+431 QFTQIPYTSY
-445 KHVGDEKNEVFRWS
+445 KHVEDENKERIKWL
-459 KLPRINIFLTILSR
+459 KLPRFTVLQAILER
-473 MPKGKLLDVGCS
+473 LPKGKLFDVGCS

-490 LISKKFGFDVY
+490 LIAKKFGFDVY
-501 GMEASSEAVEVA
+501 GMEASSEAVEIA

-534 KGPYKVVSALEVL
+534 KGPYKVVSAFEVL

-553 MEFLRDI
+553 MKFLQGI
-560 YNILDEEEGY
+560 YELLEDDEGY
-570 LFTSFPCFYKFE
+570 LLLSCPPFYKFE
-582 HLAKGYGKFKWWF
+582 NLAKGYRKFKWWY

-600 NHLTRCKPWTLFY
+600 NHLTRWKPWTLFY
-613 ALKRAGFSQVFIF
+613 ALKRAGFSQVYIF

-636 EGVTPPVVTINFEDG
+636 EGVTPPVVTINLGDG
-651 RAINLNT
+651 RAINLDT

-674 YLGNFQCA
+674 YLGNFQYA

-693 ERVIHRAIRFSAV
+693 ERVIQRAIRFSAI

>member
-1 MKVYSAITD
+1 MKVYSAKTD
-10 LKFKFNGYD
+10 LKFNFNGYD

-28 LFADDVFALLPKNLQ
+28 LFADDVFALLPKNLKT
-43 ALFKEE
+43 LFKEE
-49 KPGLPLFYQGENLSG
+49 KAGLPPFYRGENLSG

-77 ALCMSPALR
+77 ALCMTPALR

-105 RPVLEKLPYIDKLLP
+105 RPVLENLPYIDKLLP

-155 LWKCQVFTA
+155 LWKCQVFNA
-164 EDETPDIVVDENIV
+164 EDETPDVVVDQNIV
-178 SELKPLFDQI
+178 SELKSVFDQI
-188 KEASSG
+188 REASGG

-213 KLLKDIEPFLEKE
+213 KLLKEIEPFIEKE
-226 YVPVLCSLPSE
+226 YVPVLCSLPTE
-237 DITLELALEAY
+237 DVTLELALEAY
-248 GITSVNLS
+248 EITSVNLS

-308 YPTVVSIP
+308 YLTVVSIP

-345 FYSPCIQSIPARVV
+345 FYSPCIQNIPARVV

-403 PSCGLHFAYPRKSAD
+403 PSCGLQFPYPIKAAEYD
-418 YEELYRG
+418 KVYDEKTEYI
-425 VHKGLL
+425 GLL
-431 EITFGAQDVYASTI
+431 DLKSTAYQSF
-445 KHVGDEKNEVFRWS
+445 KEVSDEKSEVKKWLRVPRFTVLQAILD
-459 KLPRINIFLTILSR
+459 KL
-473 MPKGKLLDVGCS
+473 PKGKLFDVGCS

-490 LISKKFGFDVY
+490 LIAKKFGFDVY
-501 GMEASSEAVEVA
+501 GMEASSEAVEIA

-534 KGPYKVVSALEVL
+534 KGPYKVVSAFEVL

-553 MEFLRDI
+553 MKFLQGI
-560 YNILDEEEGY
+560 YKLLEDDEGY
-570 LFTSFPCFYKFE
+570 LLLSCPPFYNFE
-582 HLAKGYGKFKWWF
+582 NLAKGYRKFKWWF
-595 GDYPP
+595 WDFPP
-600 NHLTRCKPWTLFY
+600 HHLTRWKPWTLFY
-613 ALKRAGFSQVFIF
+613 ALKSAGFSQVYIF
-626 TEPLIPGTVL
+626 TESLIPGTVL
-636 EGVTPPVVTINFEDG
+636 EGVTPPVVTINLDDG
-651 RAINLNT
+651 RAINLDT

>member
-1 MKVYSAITD
+1 
-10 LKFKFNGYD
+10 
-19 FELKKGEKL
+19 
-28 LFADDVFALLPKNLQ
+28 
-43 ALFKEE
+43 
-49 KPGLPLFYQGENLSG
+49 
-64 KTLLVVAQAAIGD
+64 
-77 ALCMSPALR
+77 
-86 EIKRRYPDC
+86 
-95 QLFVSISGRA
+95 
-105 RPVLEKLPYIDKLLP
+105 
-120 MPIPYKFV
+120 
-128 SKANYMVK
+128 
-136 VIEMVNTPQFDNL
+136 
-149 NLVEYF
+149 
-155 LWKCQVFTA
+155 
-164 EDETPDIVVDENIV
+164 
-178 SELKPLFDQI
+178 
-188 KEASSG
+188 
-194 KKVLLF
+194 
-200 HYLASSVHRSLPP
+200 
-213 KLLKDIEPFLEKE
+213 
-226 YVPVLCSLPSE
+226 
-237 DITLELALEAY
+237 
-248 GITSVNLS
+248 
-256 SLMKDIRY
+256 
-264 LIAAVYLSDA
+264 

-308 YPTVVSIP
+308 YLTVVSIP

-403 PSCGLHFAYPRKSAD
+403 PSCGLQFPYPIKAAEYD
-418 YEELYRG
+418 KVYDEKTEYI
-425 VHKGLL
+425 GLL
-431 EITFGAQDVYASTI
+431 DLKSTAYQSF
-445 KHVGDEKNEVFRWS
+445 KEVSDEKSEVKKWLRVPRFTVLQAILD
-459 KLPRINIFLTILSR
+459 KL
-473 MPKGKLLDVGCS
+473 PKGKLFDVGCS

-490 LISKKFGFDVY
+490 LIAKKFGFDVY
-501 GMEASSEAVEVA
+501 GMEASSEAVEIA

-534 KGPYKVVSALEVL
+534 KGPYKVVSAFEVL

-553 MEFLRDI
+553 MKFLQGI
-560 YNILDEEEGY
+560 YKLLEDDEGY
-570 LFTSFPCFYKFE
+570 LLLSCPPFYNFE
-582 HLAKGYGKFKWWF
+582 NLAKGYRKFKWWF
-595 GDYPP
+595 WDFPP
-600 NHLTRCKPWTLFY
+600 HHLTRWKPWTLFY
-613 ALKRAGFSQVFIF
+613 ALKSAGFSQVYIF
-626 TEPLIPGTVL
+626 TESLIPGTVL
-636 EGVTPPVVTINFEDG
+636 EGVTPPVVTINLDDG
-651 RAINLNT
+651 RAINLDT

-674 YLGNFQCA
+674 YLGNFQYA
-682 LAVKGKSSIDW
+682 LAVKGKNSIDW
-693 ERVIHRAIRFSAV
+693 ERVIQRAIRFSAV

>member
-1 MKVYSAITD
+1 MKVYSTKSD
-10 LKFKFNGYD
+10 LRFDFNGYT

-43 ALFKEE
+43 AFFKEE
-49 KPGLPLFYQGENLSG
+49 KAGLPPFYRGENLSR

-77 ALCMSPALR
+77 ALCMTPALR

-105 RPVLEKLPYIDKLLP
+105 RPVLEGLPYIDKLLP

-128 SKANYMVK
+128 SKANYLVK

-155 LWKCQVFTA
+155 LWKCHVFNA
-164 EDETPDIVVDENIV
+164 EDETPDVVVDKNVV
-178 SELKPLFDQI
+178 SELKPVFDQI
-188 KEASSG
+188 RQASGG
-194 KKVLLF
+194 KKILLF
-200 HYLASSVHRSLPP
+200 HYLASSVHRTLPP
-213 KLLKDIEPFLEKE
+213 KLLKELETYIKDE

-248 GITSVNLS
+248 GITSANLS

-264 LIAAVYLSDA
+264 LIAAVSLADA

-280 ATLHIAAGLKKPTVL
+280 ATLHIAGGLKKPTVL
-295 ISGPIDGELRART
+295 VSGPIDGNFTART
-308 YPTVVSIP
+308 YPTVISVL

-327 CMKHTSDGP
+327 CMKHALQGP
-336 CPEARVKHE
+336 CPEATAKKE
-345 FYSPCIQSIPARVV
+345 FYSPCLLSIPPRVI

-368 LVEKDY
+368 LCEKDY
-374 PKPEKC
+374 PRPEKC
-380 PVCEY
+380 LVCDY
-385 SGEFPLFEVINQS
+385 KGDFPLFEVINGA

-403 PSCGLHFAYPRKSAD
+403 PSCGLQFAHPMKLAD
-418 YEELYRG
+418 YDEVYEGQSKYL
-425 VHKGLL
+425 GLL
-431 EITFGAQDVYASTI
+431 NLEATAYKSFKNVT
-445 KHVGDEKNEVFRWS
+445 DEKSEVQKWLRVPRFTVLKAILD
-459 KLPRINIFLTILSR
+459 KL
-473 MPKGKLLDVGCS
+473 PKGKLFDVGCS

-490 LISKKFGFDVY
+490 LIAKSFGFEPY
-501 GMEASSEAVEVA
+501 GMEASEEAVEIA
-513 KRNFKLKVA
+513 RRNFKLKVCK
-522 QALTFDELPEDF
+522 ALTFDELPEEYR
-534 KGPYKVVSALEVL
+534 GPYRVVTAFEVL
-547 EHVEEP
+547 EHVDEPIKFLQGLFELLEE
-553 MEFLRDI
+553 D
-560 YNILDEEEGY
+560 EGY
-570 LFTSFPCFYKFE
+570 LLLSCPPYYNFE
-582 HLAKGYGKFKWWF
+582 NLAKGYRKFKWWF
-595 GDYPP
+595 WDFPP
-600 NHLTRCKPWTLFY
+600 HHVTRWKPWTLHQ
-613 ALKRAGFSQVFIF
+613 ALKRVGFSEVHIF

-636 EGVTPPVVTINFEDG
+636 EGVNPPVVTINLNNG
-651 RAINLNT
+651 QAINLNT

-693 ERVIHRAIRFSAV
+693 ERVIERAIRFSAV

-712 GDEPK
+712 GDEPR
-717 NT
+717 NA

>member
-1 MKVYSAITD
+1 MKVYSAKTD
-10 LKFKFNGYD
+10 LKFNFNGYD

-49 KPGLPLFYQGENLSG
+49 KAGLPPFYRGENLSG

-77 ALCMSPALR
+77 ALCMTPALR

-105 RPVLEKLPYIDKLLP
+105 RPVLENLPYIDKLLP

-155 LWKCQVFTA
+155 LWKCQVFNA
-164 EDETPDIVVDENIV
+164 EDETPDVVVDQNIV

-188 KEASSG
+188 KEASGG

-213 KLLKDIEPFLEKE
+213 KLLKEIEPFIEKE
-226 YVPVLCSLPSE
+226 YVPVLCSLPTE
-237 DITLELALEAY
+237 DVTLELALEAY

-280 ATLHIAAGLKKPTVL
+280 ATLHIAAGLKKPTVHIVGHL
-295 ISGPIDGELRART
+295 PAEATART
-308 YPTVVSIP
+308 YPTVISIF

-336 CPEARVKHE
+336 CPEARAKHE
-345 FYSPCIQSIPARVV
+345 FYSPCLQSIPAKVV

-380 PVCEY
+380 SVCEY
-385 SGEFPLFEVINQS
+385 SGDFPLFEVINQS

-403 PSCGLHFAYPRKSAD
+403 PSCGLQFAYPIKMAN
-418 YEELYRG
+418 YEEFYRG
-425 VHKGLL
+425 EYQGLL
-431 EITFGAQDVYASTI
+431 QFTQIPYTSY
-445 KHVGDEKNEVFRWS
+445 KHVEDENKERIKWL
-459 KLPRINIFLTILSR
+459 KLPRFTVLQTILDR
-473 MPKGKLLDVGCS
+473 LPKGKLFDVGCS

-490 LISKKFGFDVY
+490 LIAKKFGFDVY
-501 GMEASSEAVEVA
+501 GMEASSEAVEIA

-534 KGPYKVVSALEVL
+534 KGPYKVVSAFEVL

-553 MEFLRDI
+553 MKFLQGI
-560 YNILDEEEGY
+560 YDLLEEEEGY
-570 LFTSFPCFYKFE
+570 LLLSCPPFYKFE
-582 HLAKGYGKFKWWF
+582 NLAKGYRKFKWWHNDF
-595 GDYPP
+595 PP
-600 NHLTRCKPWTLFY
+600 NHLTRWKPWTLFY

-636 EGVTPPVVTINFEDG
+636 EGVTPPVVTINLEDG
-651 RAINLNT
+651 RAINLDT

-674 YLGNFQCA
+674 YLGNFQFA

-693 ERVIHRAIRFSAV
+693 ERMVHRAIRFSAV

>member
-1 MKVYSAITD
+1 MKVYSAKTD

-49 KPGLPLFYQGENLSG
+49 KPGLPPFYRGENLSG

-155 LWKCQVFTA
+155 LWKCQVFNA
-164 EDETPDIVVDENIV
+164 EDETPDVVVDQNIV

-188 KEASSG
+188 KEASGG

-213 KLLKDIEPFLEKE
+213 KLLKEIEPFIEKE
-226 YVPVLCSLPSE
+226 YVPVLCSLPTE

-308 YPTVVSIP
+308 YPTVINIP

-385 SGEFPLFEVINQS
+385 SGKFPLFEVINQS

-403 PSCGLHFAYPRKSAD
+403 LSCGLQFPYPIKAADYDKVYDEKTEYLGLLDLKSAP
-418 YEELYRG
+418 YQAY
-425 VHKGLL
+425 K
-431 EITFGAQDVYASTI
+431 DVS
-445 KHVGDEKNEVFRWS
+445 DEKSEVKKWLR
-459 KLPRINIFLTILSR
+459 LPRFTALQAILDKL
-473 MPKGKLLDVGCS
+473 PKGKLFDVGCS

-490 LISKKFGFDVY
+490 LIAKKFGFDVY
-501 GMEASSEAVEVA
+501 GMEANSEAVEVA
-513 KRNFKLKVA
+513 RRNFKLKVA
-522 QALTFDELPEDF
+522 QALTFGELPEDF
-534 KGPYKVVSALEVL
+534 KGSYKVVTAFEVL

-553 MEFLRDI
+553 MKFLLGI
-560 YNILDEEEGY
+560 YELLEDDEGY
-570 LFTSFPCFYKFE
+570 LLLSCPPFYKFE
-582 HLAKGYGKFKWWF
+582 NLAKGYRKFKWWHNDF
-595 GDYPP
+595 PP
-600 NHLTRCKPWTLFY
+600 NHLTRWKPWTLFY

-636 EGVTPPVVTINFEDG
+636 EGVTPTVVTINLEDG
-651 RAINLNT
+651 RAINLDT

-674 YLGNFQCA
+674 YLGNFQYA

>member
-1 MKVYSAITD
+1 MKVYSAKTD
-10 LKFKFNGYD
+10 LKFNFNGYN

-49 KPGLPLFYQGENLSG
+49 KAGLPPFYRGENLSG
-64 KTLLVVAQAAIGD
+64 KTILVVAQAAIGD
-77 ALCMSPALR
+77 ALCMTPALR

-105 RPVLEKLPYIDKLLP
+105 RPVLENLPYIDKLLP

-155 LWKCQVFTA
+155 LWKCQVFNA
-164 EDETPDIVVDENIV
+164 EDETPDVVVDQNIV
-178 SELKPLFDQI
+178 SELKPVFDQI
-188 KEASSG
+188 REASGG

-213 KLLKDIEPFLEKE
+213 KLLKEIEPFIEKE
-226 YVPVLCSLPSE
+226 YVPVLCSLPTE
-237 DITLELALEAY
+237 DVTLELALEAY

-264 LIAAVYLSDA
+264 LIAAVYLSDT

-308 YPTVVSIP
+308 YPTVINIP

-368 LVEKDY
+368 LVKKDY

-403 PSCGLHFAYPRKSAD
+403 PSCGLQFPYPIKAAEYD
-418 YEELYRG
+418 KVYDEKTEYI
-425 VHKGLL
+425 GLL
-431 EITFGAQDVYASTI
+431 DLKSTPYQSYKDI
-445 KHVGDEKNEVFRWS
+445 SDEKTEVKKWLR
-459 KLPRINIFLTILSR
+459 LPRFTVLQTILDR
-473 MPKGKLLDVGCS
+473 LPKGKLFDVGCS

-490 LISKKFGFDVY
+490 LIAKKFGFDVY

-522 QALTFDELPEDF
+522 QALTFDELLEDF
-534 KGPYKVVSALEVL
+534 KGPYKVVSAFEVI

-553 MEFLRDI
+553 MKFLQEI
-560 YNILDEEEGY
+560 YKLLEDNEGY
-570 LFTSFPCFYKFE
+570 LLLSCPPFYKFE
-582 HLAKGYGKFKWWF
+582 NLAKGYRKFKWWHNDF
-595 GDYPP
+595 PP
-600 NHLTRCKPWTLFY
+600 NHLTRWKPWTLFY

-626 TEPLIPGTVL
+626 TEPLLPGTVL
-636 EGVTPPVVTINFEDG
+636 EGVTPPVVTINLEDG
-651 RAINLNT
+651 RAINLDI

-663 ETLKPLYLNSR
+663 ETLKLLYLNSR
-674 YLGNFQCA
+674 YLGNFQYA

-693 ERVIHRAIRFSAV
+693 ERVIQRAIRFSAV

>member
-1 MKVYSAITD
+1 MKVYSAKTD

-49 KPGLPLFYQGENLSG
+49 KPGLPPFYRGENLSG
-64 KTLLVVAQAAIGD
+64 KTLLIVAQAAIGD
-77 ALCMSPALR
+77 ALCMTPALR

-155 LWKCQVFTA
+155 LWKCQVFNA
-164 EDETPDIVVDENIV
+164 EDETPDVVVDENIV

-188 KEASSG
+188 REASG
-194 KKVLLF
+194 RKKVLLF
-200 HYLASSVHRSLPP
+200 HYLASSVHRALPP
-213 KLLKDIEPFLEKE
+213 KLLKEIEPFIEKE

-308 YPTVVSIP
+308 YPTVINIP

-403 PSCGLHFAYPRKSAD
+403 PSCGLQFPYPIKAAD
-418 YEELYRG
+418 YDKVYDEKTKYL
-425 VHKGLL
+425 GLL
-431 EITFGAQDVYASTI
+431 DLKSTAYQSFKDI
-445 KHVGDEKNEVFRWS
+445 SDEKTEVKKWLRVPRFTALQAMLD
-459 KLPRINIFLTILSR
+459 KL
-473 MPKGKLLDVGCS
+473 PKGKLFDVGCS

-490 LISKKFGFDVY
+490 LIAKKVGFDVY

-534 KGPYKVVSALEVL
+534 KGPYKVVSAFEVL

-553 MEFLRDI
+553 MKFLQGI
-560 YNILDEEEGY
+560 YELLEDDEGY
-570 LFTSFPCFYKFE
+570 LLLSCPPFYNFE
-582 HLAKGYGKFKWWF
+582 NLAKGYRKFKWWF
-595 GDYPP
+595 WDFPP
-600 NHLTRCKPWTLFY
+600 HHLTRWKPWTLFY

-636 EGVTPPVVTINFEDG
+636 EGVTPPVVTINLEDG

-674 YLGNFQCA
+674 YLGNFQYA

-717 NT
+717 IT

>member
-1 MKVYSAITD
+1 MKVYSAKTD

-49 KPGLPLFYQGENLSG
+49 KPGLPPFYQGENLSE

-237 DITLELALEAY
+237 DITLELALETY

-308 YPTVVSIP
+308 YPTVINIP

-403 PSCGLHFAYPRKSAD
+403 PSCGLQFPYPIKAAEYD
-418 YEELYRG
+418 KVYDEKTKYL
-425 VHKGLL
+425 GLL
-431 EITFGAQDVYASTI
+431 DLNSAPYQAYKDVS
-445 KHVGDEKNEVFRWS
+445 DEKTEVKKWLRVPRFTDLQAILD
-459 KLPRINIFLTILSR
+459 KL
-473 MPKGKLLDVGCS
+473 PKGKLFDVGCS

-490 LISKKFGFDVY
+490 LIAKKFGFDVY
-501 GMEASSEAVEVA
+501 GMEANSEAVEVA

-534 KGPYKVVSALEVL
+534 KGPYKVVTAFEVL

-553 MEFLRDI
+553 MKFLQGI
-560 YNILDEEEGY
+560 YDLLEDDEGY
-570 LFTSFPCFYKFE
+570 LLLSCPPFYKFE
-582 HLAKGYGKFKWWF
+582 NLAKGYRKFKWWHNDF
-595 GDYPP
+595 PP
-600 NHLTRCKPWTLFY
+600 NHLTRWKPWTLFY

-636 EGVTPPVVTINFEDG
+636 EGVTPPVVTINLEDG

-674 YLGNFQCA
+674 YLGNFQYA

>member
-1 MKVYSAITD
+1 MKVYSAKTD

-49 KPGLPLFYQGENLSG
+49 KAGLPLFYRGENLSG

-77 ALCMSPALR
+77 ALCMTPALR

-149 NLVEYF
+149 NMVEYF
-155 LWKCQVFTA
+155 LWKCQVFHA
-164 EDETPDIVVDENIV
+164 EDETPDVVVDENIV
-178 SELKPLFDQI
+178 SELKPVFDQI
-188 KEASSG
+188 REASDG

-213 KLLKDIEPFLEKE
+213 KLLKEIEPFIEKE

-237 DITLELALEAY
+237 DVTLELALEAY
-248 GITSVNLS
+248 GISSVNLS

-264 LIAAVYLSDA
+264 LIAAVHLSDA

-280 ATLHIAAGLKKPTVL
+280 ATLHIAAGLKKPTVH

-308 YPTVVSIP
+308 YPTVISIF

-336 CPEARVKHE
+336 CPEARAKHE
-345 FYSPCIQSIPARVV
+345 FYSPCLQNIPARVV

-380 PVCEY
+380 PVCEF
-385 SGEFPLFEVINQS
+385 SGDFPLFEVINQS

-403 PSCGLHFAYPRKSAD
+403 PSCGLQFAYPIKMAN
-418 YEELYRG
+418 YEEFYRG
-425 VHKGLL
+425 EYQGLL
-431 EITFGAQDVYASTI
+431 QFTQIPYTSY
-445 KHVGDEKNEVFRWS
+445 KHVEDENKERIKWL
-459 KLPRINIFLTILSR
+459 KLPRFTVLQAILDR
-473 MPKGKLLDVGCS
+473 LPKGKLFDVGCS

-490 LISKKFGFDVY
+490 LIAKKFRFDVY
-501 GMEASSEAVEVA
+501 GMEASSEAVEIA

-534 KGPYKVVSALEVL
+534 KGPYKVVSAFEVL

-553 MEFLRDI
+553 MKFLQGI
-560 YNILDEEEGY
+560 YELLEEEEGY
-570 LFTSFPCFYKFE
+570 LLLSCPPFYKLE
-582 HLAKGYGKFKWWF
+582 NLAKGYRKFKWWHNDF
-595 GDYPP
+595 PP
-600 NHLTRCKPWTLFY
+600 NHLTRWKPWTLFY

-636 EGVTPPVVTINFEDG
+636 EGVTPPVVTINLGDG
-651 RAINLNT
+651 RAINLDT

-674 YLGNFQCA
+674 YLGNFQYA

-693 ERVIHRAIRFSAV
+693 ERVIQRAIRFSAV

>member
-1 MKVYSAITD
+1 MKVYSAKTD
-10 LKFKFNGYD
+10 LKFNFNGYD

-49 KPGLPLFYQGENLSG
+49 KAGLPPFYRGENLSG

-77 ALCMSPALR
+77 ALCMTPALR

-105 RPVLEKLPYIDKLLP
+105 RPVLEKLPYIDKLLT

-155 LWKCQVFTA
+155 LWKCQVFNA
-164 EDETPDIVVDENIV
+164 EDETPDVVVDQNIV
-178 SELKPLFDQI
+178 SELKPVFDQI
-188 KEASSG
+188 KEASGG

-213 KLLKDIEPFLEKE
+213 KLLKEIEPFIEKE
-226 YVPVLCSLPSE
+226 YVPVLCSLPTE

-248 GITSVNLS
+248 GISSVNLS
-256 SLMKDIRY
+256 SLMKDTRY

-308 YPTVVSIP
+308 YPTVINIP

-374 PKPEKC
+374 SKPEKC
-380 PVCEY
+380 LVCEY
-385 SGEFPLFEVINQS
+385 SGDFPLFEVINQS

-403 PSCGLHFAYPRKSAD
+403 PSCGLQFPYPIRAAD
-418 YEELYRG
+418 YDKVYDDKTEYI
-425 VHKGLL
+425 GLL
-431 EITFGAQDVYASTI
+431 DLKATAYQSFKEVS
-445 KHVGDEKNEVFRWS
+445 DEKTEVKKWLRV
-459 KLPRINIFLTILSR
+459 PRFTVLQTILDR
-473 MPKGKLLDVGCS
+473 LPKGKLFDVGCS

-490 LISKKFGFDVY
+490 LIAKKFGFDVY

-534 KGPYKVVSALEVL
+534 KGPYKVVSAFEVL

-553 MEFLRDI
+553 MKFLQGI
-560 YNILDEEEGY
+560 YDLLEEEEGY
-570 LFTSFPCFYKFE
+570 LLLSCPPFYKFE
-582 HLAKGYGKFKWWF
+582 NLAKGYRKFKWWF
-595 GDYPP
+595 WDFPP
-600 NHLTRCKPWTLFY
+600 HHLTRWKPWTLFY

-636 EGVTPPVVTINFEDG
+636 EGVTPPVVTINLEDG
-651 RAINLNT
+651 RAINLDT

-693 ERVIHRAIRFSAV
+693 ERVIQRAIRFSVV

-712 GDEPK
+712 GDELK

>member
-1 MKVYSAITD
+1 MKVYSAKTD

-49 KPGLPLFYQGENLSG
+49 KAGLPPFYRGENLSG
-64 KTLLVVAQAAIGD
+64 KTLIVVAQAAIGD
-77 ALCMSPALR
+77 ALCMTPALR
-86 EIKRRYPDC
+86 EIKRRYPEC

-105 RPVLEKLPYIDKLLP
+105 RPVLEGLSYIDKLLP

-155 LWKCQVFTA
+155 LWKCQVFNA
-164 EDETPDIVVDENIV
+164 EDETPDVVVDENIV
-178 SELKPLFDQI
+178 SELKPVFDQI
-188 KEASSG
+188 REASDG

-213 KLLKDIEPFLEKE
+213 KLLKEIEPFIEKE

-237 DITLELALEAY
+237 DVTLELALEAY
-248 GITSVNLS
+248 GISSVNLS

-264 LIAAVYLSDA
+264 LIAAVHLSDA

-308 YPTVVSIP
+308 YPTVINIP

-336 CPEARVKHE
+336 CPEARAKHE
-345 FYSPCIQSIPARVV
+345 FYSPCLQSIPAMVV

-374 PKPEKC
+374 PKPKKC

-385 SGEFPLFEVINQS
+385 SGEFPLFEVMNQS

-403 PSCGLHFAYPRKSAD
+403 PSCGLQFPYPIKAAD
-418 YEELYRG
+418 YDKVYDEKTEYI
-425 VHKGLL
+425 GLL
-431 EITFGAQDVYASTI
+431 DLKATPYQSFKEIS
-445 KHVGDEKNEVFRWS
+445 DEKTEVKKWLRVPRFTALQAILD
-459 KLPRINIFLTILSR
+459 KL
-473 MPKGKLLDVGCS
+473 PKGKLFDVGCS

-490 LISKKFGFDVY
+490 LIAKKFRFDVY
-501 GMEASSEAVEVA
+501 GIEASSEAVEIA

-553 MEFLRDI
+553 MKFLQGI
-560 YNILDEEEGY
+560 YELLEEEEGY
-570 LFTSFPCFYKFE
+570 LLLSCPPFYNFE
-582 HLAKGYGKFKWWF
+582 NLAKGYRKFKWWF
-595 GDYPP
+595 WDYPP
-600 NHLTRCKPWTLFY
+600 HHLTRWKPWTLFY

-636 EGVTPPVVTINFEDG
+636 EGVTPPVVTINLEDG
-651 RAINLNT
+651 RAINLDT

-674 YLGNFQCA
+674 YLGNFQYA

-693 ERVIHRAIRFSAV
+693 ERVIQRAIRFSAV

>member
-1 MKVYSAITD
+1 MKVYSAKAD

-49 KPGLPLFYQGENLSG
+49 KPGLPPFYRGENLSG

-77 ALCMSPALR
+77 ALCMTPALR

-128 SKANYMVK
+128 SKANHMVK

-155 LWKCQVFTA
+155 LWKCQVFNA
-164 EDETPDIVVDENIV
+164 EDETPDVVVDQNIV

-188 KEASSG
+188 REASGG

-213 KLLKDIEPFLEKE
+213 KLLKDIEPFIEKE

-264 LIAAVYLSDA
+264 LIAAVYLSDS

-280 ATLHIAAGLKKPTVL
+280 ATLHITAGLKKPTVL

-316 ANYRGQTCVAP
+316 TNYRGQTCVAP

-336 CPEARVKHE
+336 CPEARVKNE
-345 FYSPCIQSIPARVV
+345 FYSPCIQSIPTRVV

-385 SGEFPLFEVINQS
+385 SGKFPLFEVINQS

-403 PSCGLHFAYPRKSAD
+403 PSCGLQFPYPIKAADYDKVYDEKTKYLGLLDLKSAP
-418 YEELYRG
+418 YQAY
-425 VHKGLL
+425 K
-431 EITFGAQDVYASTI
+431 DVS
-445 KHVGDEKNEVFRWS
+445 DEKSQVKKWLR
-459 KLPRINIFLTILSR
+459 LPRFTALQAILDKL
-473 MPKGKLLDVGCS
+473 PKGKLFDVGCS

-490 LISKKFGFDVY
+490 LIAKKFGFDVY
-501 GMEASSEAVEVA
+501 GMEANSEAVEVA
-513 KRNFKLKVA
+513 KRNFKLKVT

-534 KGPYKVVSALEVL
+534 KGPYKVVSAFEVL

-553 MEFLRDI
+553 MKFLQGI
-560 YNILDEEEGY
+560 YDLLEDDEGY
-570 LFTSFPCFYKFE
+570 LLLSCPPFYKFE
-582 HLAKGYGKFKWWF
+582 NLAKGYRKFKWWHNDF
-595 GDYPP
+595 PP
-600 NHLTRCKPWTLFY
+600 NHLTRWKPWTLFY

-636 EGVTPPVVTINFEDG
+636 EGVTPPVVTINLGDG
-651 RAINLNT
+651 RAINLDT

-674 YLGNFQCA
+674 YLGNFQYA

>member
-1 MKVYSAITD
+1 MKVYSAKTD

-49 KPGLPLFYQGENLSG
+49 KAGLPPFYRGENLSG

-77 ALCMSPALR
+77 ALCMTPALR

-155 LWKCQVFTA
+155 LWKCQVFNA
-164 EDETPDIVVDENIV
+164 EDETPDVVVDQNIV

-188 KEASSG
+188 REASGG

-213 KLLKDIEPFLEKE
+213 KLLKEIEPFIEKE

-280 ATLHIAAGLKKPTVL
+280 ATLHISAGLKKPTVHIVGHL
-295 ISGPIDGELRART
+295 PAEATART
-308 YPTVVSIP
+308 YPTVVSIF

-327 CMKHTSDGP
+327 CMKHTFDGP

-345 FYSPCIQSIPARVV
+345 FYSPCLQSIPAKVV

-403 PSCGLHFAYPRKSAD
+403 PSCGLQFSYPIKMAN
-418 YEELYRG
+418 YEEFYRG
-425 VHKGLL
+425 EYQGLL
-431 EITFGAQDVYASTI
+431 QFTQIPYTSY
-445 KHVGDEKNEVFRWS
+445 KHVEDENKERIKWL
-459 KLPRINIFLTILSR
+459 KLPRFTVLQAILDR
-473 MPKGKLLDVGCS
+473 VPKGKLLDVGCS

-490 LISKKFGFDVY
+490 LIAKKFGFDVY

-553 MEFLRDI
+553 MKFLQGI
-560 YNILDEEEGY
+560 YELLEDDEGY
-570 LFTSFPCFYKFE
+570 LLLSCPPFYKFE
-582 HLAKGYGKFKWWF
+582 NLAKGYRKFKWWY

-600 NHLTRCKPWTLFY
+600 NHLTRWKPWTLFY
-613 ALKRAGFSQVFIF
+613 ALKRAGFSQVYIF

-636 EGVTPPVVTINFEDG
+636 EGVTPLVVTINLEDG
-651 RAINLNT
+651 RAINLDT

-674 YLGNFQCA
+674 YLGNFQYA

-717 NT
+717 NA

>member
-1 MKVYSAITD
+1 MKVYSAKTD
-10 LKFKFNGYD
+10 LKFNFNGYN

-43 ALFKEE
+43 TLFKEE
-49 KPGLPLFYQGENLSG
+49 KAGLPPFYRGENLSG
-64 KTLLVVAQAAIGD
+64 KTLLIVAQAAIGD
-77 ALCMSPALR
+77 ALCMTPALR

-105 RPVLEKLPYIDKLLP
+105 RPVLENLPYIDKLLP

-155 LWKCQVFTA
+155 LWKCQVFNA
-164 EDETPDIVVDENIV
+164 EDETPDVVVDQNIV
-178 SELKPLFDQI
+178 SELKPVFDQI
-188 KEASSG
+188 REASGG

-213 KLLKDIEPFLEKE
+213 KLLKEIEPFIEKE
-226 YVPVLCSLPSE
+226 YVPVLCSLPTE
-237 DITLELALEAY
+237 DVTLELALEAY

-264 LIAAVYLSDA
+264 LIAAVYLSDT

-308 YPTVVSIP
+308 YPTVINIP

-368 LVEKDY
+368 LVKKDY

-403 PSCGLHFAYPRKSAD
+403 PSCGLQFPYPIKAAEYD
-418 YEELYRG
+418 KVYDEKTEYI
-425 VHKGLL
+425 GLL
-431 EITFGAQDVYASTI
+431 DLKSTPYQSYKDI
-445 KHVGDEKNEVFRWS
+445 SDEKTEVKKWLR
-459 KLPRINIFLTILSR
+459 LPRFTVLQTILDR
-473 MPKGKLLDVGCS
+473 LPKGKLFDVGCS

-490 LISKKFGFDVY
+490 LIAKKFGFDVY

-522 QALTFDELPEDF
+522 QALTFDELLEDF
-534 KGPYKVVSALEVL
+534 KGPYKVVSAFEVI

-553 MEFLRDI
+553 MKFLQEI
-560 YNILDEEEGY
+560 YKLLEDNEGY
-570 LFTSFPCFYKFE
+570 LLLSCPPFYKFE
-582 HLAKGYGKFKWWF
+582 NLAKGYRKFKWWHNDF
-595 GDYPP
+595 PP
-600 NHLTRCKPWTLFY
+600 NHLTRWKPWTLFY

-626 TEPLIPGTVL
+626 TEPLLPGTVL
-636 EGVTPPVVTINFEDG
+636 EGVTPPVVTINLEDG
-651 RAINLNT
+651 RAINLDI

-663 ETLKPLYLNSR
+663 ETLKLLYLNSR
-674 YLGNFQCA
+674 YLGNFQYA

-693 ERVIHRAIRFSAV
+693 ERVIQRAIRFSAV